1 MKIQLARQLIES
13 TKPRATPQEL
23 RDTKVGG
30 LILRVQPS
38 GIKSYIV
45 EWARGKRR
53 TIGRHPVMTL
63 DGARE
68 TAKRLLGQAAEHG
81 APTAV
86 IAAELAV
93 QGIQEVS
100 TFGEFMRTRYG
111 PHVEATA
118 KAGAATVKSLAKQF
132 AHLYPRDLSSISR
145 ADFDAFKEKR
155 LRAKVHPSTVNRD
168 LDRIKA
174 ALSVAVHWD
183 LLPTNPLAGVK
194 RIKRNIEERVRYL
207 SAKEERVL
215 RKTLIER
222 DARARARRKSG
233 NLWRADR
240 NEELLPPIP
249 GYSDHITP
257 MTLLALNTGL
267 RRGEL
272 VQLRWGDIDL
282 TARRL
287 TVRAGYTKSGKTR
300 HVPLNSE
307 VVTVLKSYQKQESG
321 VGRLFA
327 IAGIGKAWERLMQ
340 AAGIAD
346 FRFHDLRHTFA
357 SKLVMA
363 GIDLNTVRELLGQG
377 DIKMTL
383 RYAHLAPEHK
393 AAAVET
399 LVLGKARK

>member
-1 MKIQLARQLIES
+1 MKVSLARQLIES
-13 TKPRATPQEL
+13 TQPRATPQEL

-30 LILRVQPS
+30 LLLRVQPS
-38 GIKSYIV
+38 GTKSYVV

-68 TAKRLLGQAAEHG
+68 TAKRMLGQAAEHG

-86 IAAELAV
+86 IEAELAALGV
-93 QGIQEVS
+93 QDVK
-100 TFGEFMRTRYG
+100 TFGEFMETRYG
-111 PHVEATA
+111 PHVVATA
-118 KAGAATVKSLAKQF
+118 KAGAATLQSLAKQF
-132 AHLYPRDLSSISR
+132 AHLYPRELSSISR
-145 ADFDAFKEKR
+145 ADFDAFKARR
-155 LRAKVHPSTVNRD
+155 LRAKVQPATVNRD
-168 LDRIKA
+168 LDRLKA
-174 ALSVAVHWD
+174 SLSVAVEWG
-183 LLPTNPLAGVK
+183 LLSTNPLAGVR
-194 RIKRNIEERVRYL
+194 RIKRDIEERVRYL
-207 SAKEERVL
+207 SAHEEDAL
-215 RKTLIER
+215 RKALIER
-222 DARARARRKSG
+222 DDHARAKRESG
-233 NLWRADR
+233 NRWRAER
-240 NEELLPPIP
+240 NRALLTPIT

-272 VQLRWGDIDL
+272 VQLRWQDIDL

-287 TVRAGYTKSGKTR
+287 TVRAGYAKSGRTR

-307 VVTVLKSYQKQESG
+307 VVSVLKSYRGQLSG
-321 VGRLFA
+321 AGRLFSV
-327 IAGIGKAWERLMQ
+327 AGIGKAWERLMQ
-340 AAGIAD
+340 AAGVED

-357 SKLVMA
+357 SKLAMG
-363 GIDLNTVRELLGQG
+363 GIDLNTIRELLGHG

-399 LVLGKARK
+399 LVLGKARA